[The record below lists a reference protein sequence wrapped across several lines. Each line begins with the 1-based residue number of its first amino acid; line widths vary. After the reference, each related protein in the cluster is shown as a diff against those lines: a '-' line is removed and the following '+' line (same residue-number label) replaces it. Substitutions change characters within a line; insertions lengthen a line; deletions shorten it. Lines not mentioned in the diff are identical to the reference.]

1 MKNRLVTV
9 LCTMLS
15 VSILSTS
22 CIGSFPLFH
31 KIHSWNEGVSDNKFV
46 NELVFICFHIIPV
59 YEVCYLADGLI
70 FNSIEF
76 WSGKS
81 PIAKAGEKKTLKGNN
96 GDVYCV
102 TTTKNGYK
110 IVDETKDEAFNLN
123 FDENTQ
129 TWSAEIN
136 GSSYKLATMNED
148 GTITM
153 NLRNGETLTVNPNM
167 QGIDMARN
175 AVENRA
181 YISDFAMN

>member
-1 MKNRLVTV
+1 MSNYNVTEPPLNGNLANV
-9 LCTMLS
+9 KAYLMEQYNQLGAIIQ
-15 VSILSTS
+15 SID
-22 CIGSFPLFH
+22 
-31 KIHSWNEGVSDNKFV
+31 EDNFTDG
-46 NELVFICFHIIPV
+46 FISRINAM
-59 YEVCYLADGLI
+59 E
-70 FNSIEF
+70 IE
-76 WSGKS
+76 
-81 PIAKAGEKKTLKGNN
+81 IANLKAEIQTLKGNN

-153 NLRNGETLTVNPNM
+153 NLRNGETLTVNPDM

>member
-1 MKNRLVTV
+1 
-9 LCTMLS
+9 MLS

-31 KIHSWNEGVSDNKFV
+31 KFHTWNEGVSKNKFV
-46 NELVFICFHIIPV
+46 NELVFFCFHIIPV

-81 PIAKAGEKKTLKGNN
+81 PLAKAGEKKTLKGSN
-96 GDVYCV
+96 GDMYCI
-102 TTTKNGYK
+102 TTTENGYN
-110 IVDETKDEAFNLN
+110 IVDETKDEAFNLK
-123 FDENTQ
+123 FDEKTQ

-136 GSSYKLATMNED
+136 GATYKLATMNED

-153 NLRNGETLTVNPNM
+153 NLRNGETLTVNPDK

-175 AVENRA
+175 AANNSS
-181 YISDFAMN
+181 YFLDYAMN